1 MGTAALPE
9 AHPAPTVGSR
19 RGSSADLTGDPLARR
34 RLFLR
39 AAPFFGAGLLP
50 FATLPLPP
58 TMGSPLLVVAAAA
71 LTGLIGVTSIYAPW
85 ERLPHFA
92 QAVPPLAYFVVVALL
107 RDAEGGATGYA
118 TLAMLPVFWLALY
131 GTRLELG
138 IGIVGVV
145 ATFFAPL
152 LLIGAPEYPVSE
164 WRRAVLWVAIASLVG
179 FTVQRLVN
187 QLRDRAEESVRRAE
201 ALHRSEQESH
211 AMLMTMAAVAE
222 AMQDVSRAGD
232 AAAARAAICAAASAI
247 GGSRGAIFF
256 EPDGAGNLLVTAVV
270 GPSLPLGTRIA
281 MSIEPSGAAVAYT
294 SKRAFFVSDA
304 RNHAAVSQRLLKEG
318 EVESVHFEPV
328 VREDECVGVLVLGWS
343 DRIFQLP
350 HVTASGLR
358 MLAAEA
364 ALAIDRADLLARLEV
379 SARTDDLTG
388 LPNRRAWDEQLP
400 RELARAAR
408 EEAPVCVAMLDL
420 DHFKDFNDDR
430 GHQAG
435 DRLLKQSAAA
445 WATQLRT
452 TDMLA
457 RYGGE
462 EFALVLPG
470 CTLTDGQLLVERL
483 RAAMPDKQT
492 VSAGI
497 AQWDGKE
504 TPELLLGR
512 ADQALYAAKKGG
524 RDRLYTA

>member
-1 MGTAALPE
+1 MG
-9 AHPAPTVGSR
+9 
-19 RGSSADLTGDPLARR
+19 LTGEAVARR
-34 RLFLR
+34 RLLMRAGPFL
-39 AAPFFGAGLLP
+39 GAGVLP

-58 TMGSPLLVVAAAA
+58 AIESPPLVVAAMLLTA
-71 LTGLIGVTSIYAPW
+71 LIVVTCVYAPW
-85 ERLPHFA
+85 QRLPHFA

-118 TLAMLPVFWLALY
+118 PLAMLPLFWLALY
-131 GTRLELG
+131 GTRTELA
-138 IGIVGVV
+138 IGIAGVV

-164 WRRAVLWVAIASLVG
+164 WRRAVLWVAVASLVG
-179 FTVQRLVN
+179 YTVQRLVN
-187 QLRDRAEESVRRAE
+187 QLRDRAAESVRRAE

-232 AAAARAAICAAASAI
+232 ATAARAAICAAASAI
-247 GGSRGAIFF
+247 GGSQGAVFF
-256 EPDGAGNLLVTAVV
+256 EPDGAGNLIVTAAV
-270 GPSLPLGTRIA
+270 GPSLPLGTRVTLG
-281 MSIEPSGAAVAYT
+281 SEPSGAAVAYT
-294 SKRAFFVSDA
+294 SKRSFFVSDA
-304 RNHAAVSQRLLKEG
+304 RNHAAVSRRLLDAG
-318 EVESVHFEPV
+318 GVDSVHFEPV
-328 VREDECVGVLVLGWS
+328 VREDESVGVLVLGWGE
-343 DRIFQLP
+343 RLFQLS
-350 HVTASGLR
+350 HVTAAGLR

-388 LPNRRAWDEQLP
+388 LPNRRAWEEQLP
-400 RELARAAR
+400 RELARADR
-408 EEAPVCVAMLDL
+408 ESAPVCVAMLDL
-420 DHFKDFNDDR
+420 DRFKDFNDDR

-445 WATQLRT
+445 WATQLRS

-470 CTLTDGQLLVERL
+470 CTLADGQLLVERL
-483 RAAMPDKQT
+483 RAAMPDDQT

-497 AQWDGKE
+497 AEWDGKE
-504 TPELLLGR
+504 TPELLVGR
-512 ADQALYAAKKGG
+512 ADGALYSAKKAG